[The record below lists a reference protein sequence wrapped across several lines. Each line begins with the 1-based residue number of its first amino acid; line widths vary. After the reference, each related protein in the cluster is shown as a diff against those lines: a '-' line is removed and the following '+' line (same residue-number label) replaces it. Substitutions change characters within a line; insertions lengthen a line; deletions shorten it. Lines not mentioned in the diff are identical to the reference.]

1 MHKEDIMEN
10 LPKNIIIPVDGSK
23 NALKSFDYLDLIYD
37 PKHNLDVSIFY
48 VLPSLPSILIEESLT
63 DRAIRAKKFA
73 VEKKNLRIAD
83 ELLNEAKTVFVK
95 KGFDEER
102 ITTISQRKETST
114 ARDICNWAN
123 RKRVDAVLLTRR
135 GRTELEIF
143 FMGGV
148 SSKLVN
154 YCGECPLWIVEG
166 GINSKKVLV
175 CVDNSENALRAVDHA
190 GFMLSGTD
198 CKVTIFHT
206 IGHLRRYVT
215 KEVLEEAKELHQ
227 LWKSKA
233 SEQIAP
239 NMEKAHKMLLD
250 AGLTKDQITTKV
262 VNGSRSAADYILK
275 EARSNGYGTIV
286 LGRHG
291 QSMMREFVFGSV
303 TSKILHHSSGLAVWI
318 VQ

>member
-1 MHKEDIMEN
+1 MEN

-63 DRAIRAKKFA
+63 DRAIRGKKFA

-135 GRTELEIF
+135 GRTELETF

-206 IGHLRRYVT
+206 IRHLRRYVT
-215 KEVLEEAKELHQ
+215 EEVLEEAEELHQ